1 MPIIVWK
8 DEYSVGVAGIDA
20 DHKKLISMI
29 NQLHLAMSNDRGQSL
44 ITTIISDMLDYTKMH
59 FAKEEDY
66 MRQAEYLG
74 LLQHFREHEI
84 FVQKTLDLKQRSEA
98 GEFVLSLEVVQ
109 FLSDWLKRHILESDM
124 KYVPAFKKKGI
135 R

>member
-1 MPIIVWK
+1 MSIIIWK
-8 DEYSVGVAGIDA
+8 KEYSVGVADIDN

-29 NQLHLAMSNDRGQSL
+29 NQLHLAMGNDRGQAL
-44 ITTIISDMLDYTKMH
+44 IKTIISDMLDYTKMH
-59 FAKEEDY
+59 FAKEEAY

-74 LLQHFREHEI
+74 LLQHFREHDN
-84 FVQKTLDLKQRSEA
+84 FVRKTQDLKQRSES

-109 FLSDWLKRHILESDM
+109 FLSDWLKNHILETDM
-124 KYVPAFKKKGI
+124 KYVPTFKQKGI